1 MSDEVSRYEINRR
14 VRNILVSHN
23 ANMTKISYTS
33 SNRSVCVYGSL
44 CNNDNSD
51 FNMPAVKAL
60 VSDIMNIP
68 RVSAVQFDLDN
79 WVIVAEPGELIIMK
93 GQASELLPWGK
104 EKEDSFL

>member
-1 MSDEVSRYEINRR
+1 MSDEVARYEINRR

-51 FNMPAVKAL
+51 FNMSSVRAL
-60 VSDIMNIP
+60 VSDLINIP

-79 WVIVAEPGELIIMK
+79 WVIVAEPGELIITK
-93 GQASELLPWGK
+93 GQASEILQWGK
-104 EKEDSFL
+104 SKEDPFL

>member
-1 MSDEVSRYEINRR
+1 MSDEVARYEINRR

-51 FNMPAVKAL
+51 FNMSSVRAL
-60 VSDIMNIP
+60 VSDLINIP
-68 RVSAVQFDLDN
+68 RVSSVQFDLDN
-79 WVIVAEPGELIIMK
+79 WVIVAEPGELIITK
-93 GQASELLPWGK
+93 GQASEILQWGK
-104 EKEDSFL
+104 SKEDPFL

>member
-1 MSDEVSRYEINRR
+1 
-14 VRNILVSHN
+14 
-23 ANMTKISYTS
+23 
-33 SNRSVCVYGSL
+33 
-44 CNNDNSD
+44 
-51 FNMPAVKAL
+51 MPAVKAL